1 MVVDRDNKVQYRLV
15 TVGQSM
21 LDGSVVITEG
31 IQRNDQVIVNG
42 LQRVRVGMVV
52 TPQQQDATQQAVD
65 QFAK

>member
-31 IQRNDQVIVNG
+31 IQRSAQVIING

-52 TPQQQDATQQAVD
+52 TPQQRDATQHAVD